1 MQPITAT
8 VIVVLG
14 LLAAPS
20 AANAQ
25 ASESR
30 LRVTQRALVVQCLN
44 GLAVS
49 PRTRSWTVTAPVTL
63 AVTMRNEPRPGMTPA
78 GDADP
83 GTAIVGFTP
92 EPGHRYEVEVRAEP
106 MRFSIRVWP
115 KGEWTPVVRDR
126 TTDRVVSGPP
136 DWVSP
141 PPCTPAR

>member
-8 VIVVLG
+8 VFVVLG

-63 AVTMRNEPRPGMTPA
+63 ALTMRNQPRPGIAST
-78 GDADP
+78 DA
-83 GTAIVGFTP
+83 GTAIVRFTP
-92 EPGHRYEVEVRAEP
+92 EPGHRYEVEVRAAAT
-106 MRFSIRVWP
+106 RFAVRVWP
-115 KGEWTPVVRDR
+115 QGEWTPVVRDR
-126 TTDRVVSGPP
+126 TSDSVVSGEPE
-136 DWVSP
+136 WAA
-141 PPCTPAR
+141 PPCTPQAR